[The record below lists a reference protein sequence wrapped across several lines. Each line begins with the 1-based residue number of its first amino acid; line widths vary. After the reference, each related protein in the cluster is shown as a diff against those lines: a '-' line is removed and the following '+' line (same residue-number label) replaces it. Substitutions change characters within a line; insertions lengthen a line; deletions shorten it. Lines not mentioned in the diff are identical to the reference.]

1 MDMRMYSR
9 RDMARGRR
17 GHRGRGMD
25 YGRDYREHRYMEH
38 DSRENDF
45 TNSRRDYE
53 RGRHDYEYDRRY
65 DMGYDSDMRREDYHH
80 MRKGG
85 ETYYPIEAMGY
96 FSGYYGG
103 VEDYARSGRMR
114 DYRYEDYRGHD
125 YRDYADYGSER
136 LERHEIDHWVEK
148 LIKNLNPDE
157 KEMLKMDKIM
167 KKAQDMG
174 IKFDKFSEDEFYV
187 TVLMTYTDY
196 KDTVGKSNI
205 DMYVRLA
212 KDWLCDEDTG
222 VRYGEKLASY
232 YDNVVEG

>member
-1 MDMRMYSR
+1 MPRRRNARGQYMSR
-9 RDMARGRR
+9 RD
-17 GHRGRGMD
+17 RGMD
-25 YGRDYREHRYMEH
+25 YRHTEHGYGRGDYGYSHHEMREPMDYEHERRYDITYDVPH
-38 DSRENDF
+38 G
-45 TNSRRDYE
+45 RRDYGSFHEE
-53 RGRHDYEYDRRY
+53 RGFR
-65 DMGYDSDMRREDYHH
+65 
-80 MRKGG
+80 
-85 ETYYPIEAMGY
+85 PVEAMGY
-96 FSGYYGG
+96 FTGYYGG
-103 VEDYARSGRMR
+103 GEDYARSGRMR
-114 DYRYEDYRGHD
+114 DYRYEEDYRMPRD

-148 LIKNLNPDE
+148 LMKNLNPDE